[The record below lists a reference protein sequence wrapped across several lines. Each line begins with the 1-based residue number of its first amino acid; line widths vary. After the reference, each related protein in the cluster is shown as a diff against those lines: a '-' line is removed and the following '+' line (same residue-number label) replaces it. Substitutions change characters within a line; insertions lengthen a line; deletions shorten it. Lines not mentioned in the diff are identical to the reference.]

1 MFFFWRA
8 EQSLH
13 DFCKQFELNHCAWS
27 TDYALIILT
36 LEILFHW
43 TFFKQFLLL
52 RSDILCRIASS
63 FKVIISYYKL
73 FYRIVLI
80 YVFDYLISPF
90 NKMLPFRNLILKSRE
105 SHLPNFQTSKFNTSA
120 LEMHLH
126 QQQQHMYT
134 NFWLIFKLN
143 STMYGR

>member
-1 MFFFWRA
+1 MSW
-8 EQSLH
+8 
-13 DFCKQFELNHCAWS
+13 K
-27 TDYALIILT
+27 YIIRR
-36 LEILFHW
+36 LEILFRCI
-43 TFFKQFLLL
+43 FFKLFLLL

-126 QQQQHMYT
+126 QQQHMYT

-143 STMYGR
+143 STMYGRKAAASRSSVVVALASILCLK